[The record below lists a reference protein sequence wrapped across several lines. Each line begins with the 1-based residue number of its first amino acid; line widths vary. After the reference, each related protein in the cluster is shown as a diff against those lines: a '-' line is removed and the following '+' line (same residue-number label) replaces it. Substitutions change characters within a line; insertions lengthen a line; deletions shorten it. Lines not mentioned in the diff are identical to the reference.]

1 MPCIWFFFPETAGR
15 SLEEIDEIFALSQSI
30 WDPVKVARRL
40 PKKHLAE
47 LVEEQEGGEKARA
60 VGMGVPE
67 EREKTGMEGAEHRE
81 NVNGAV

>member
-1 MPCIWFFFPETAGR
+1 M
-15 SLEEIDEIFALSQSI
+15 
-30 WDPVKVARRL
+30 
-40 PKKHLAE
+40 
-47 LVEEQEGGEKARA
+47 EEQEGGEKARA